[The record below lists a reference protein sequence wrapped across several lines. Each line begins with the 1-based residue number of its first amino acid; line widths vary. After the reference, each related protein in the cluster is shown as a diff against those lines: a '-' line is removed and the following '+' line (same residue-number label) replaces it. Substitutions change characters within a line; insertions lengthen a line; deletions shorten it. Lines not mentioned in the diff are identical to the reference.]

1 MVSAAQART
10 RYDRGTSDDDAGK
23 ALEPARALRQ
33 LRRILAPGGRLLF
46 IEHVASD
53 ESGLRRCECNR
64 ATLDSILAAGFS
76 VSDLRRDTLPRVPA
90 ILRPLLIG
98 CAESTKQPRP
108 SAGSSPAPGQGSCEA
123 AQSSSIQVCGGR
135 YTSTRPSR
143 SRTGSLGSE
152 GSTWGSFWFSTSPD
166 GVNHTPWHGHSSR
179 PAA

>member
-1 MVSAAQART
+1 MAAIRT
-10 RYDRGTSDDDAGK
+10 DSHRGNGAGAPWSGK
-23 ALEPARALRQ
+23 LTRSP
-33 LRRILAPGGRLLF
+33 PGGVPAARGWP
-46 IEHVASD
+46 VAAAVPAS
-53 ESGLRRCECNR
+53 SPLIGHGCECNR